1 MISYETIMTSLS
13 ITKSTVGT
21 GQLTR
26 IQRAYKV
33 IAPAYDRLRPLWTGG
48 ALGHAERFLERRALP
63 QYCPPGATVLDL
75 GCGTG
80 ANLERLLRTGIPV
93 SRYVGVDISPAM
105 LQRARQ
111 KFSWLKSAEFYIG
124 DIARL
129 SFSDNTFDFALSTWA
144 LEHVPQIEV
153 AVTEA
158 LRVLKRGAHLAV
170 LFHSIPD
177 FPWSIPVRLVEPIF
191 RLAFL
196 IRFLDPDY
204 QFSMSLEHHW
214 HFAKGLH
221 TLLLLAK
228 DEYA

>member
-1 MISYETIMTSLS
+1 MTNLS

-48 ALGHAERFLERRALP
+48 ALGHAEQFLERRILP
-63 QYCPPGATVLDL
+63 RYCSSGASVLDL

-80 ANLERLLRTGIPV
+80 ANLERILKTGIPI
-93 SRYVGVDISPAM
+93 SRYVGVDISKAM
-105 LQRARQ
+105 LQHAQQ
-111 KFSWLKSAEFYIG
+111 KFFGLKSTEFYIG
-124 DIARL
+124 DMEKL

-144 LEHVPQIEV
+144 LEHVPQVELAVAEV
-153 AVTEA
+153 
-158 LRVLKRGAHLAV
+158 LRVLKRGAYLAV
-170 LFHSIPD
+170 LFHSVPD
-177 FPWSIPVRLVEPIF
+177 FPWSIPVRLAEPIF
-191 RLAFL
+191 RLAFP
-196 IRFLDPDY
+196 IRFFDPGY
-204 QFSMSLEHHW
+204 RFSMSLEHRW

-228 DEYA
+228 DEYV

>member
-1 MISYETIMTSLS
+1 MTFDGTILTNLS
-13 ITKSTVGT
+13 ITSTTAGT
-21 GQLTR
+21 GQLIK

-33 IAPAYDRLRPLWTGG
+33 LAPAYDRLRPLWAGG
-48 ALGHAERFLERRALP
+48 ALGHAEQFLERKVIP
-63 QYCPPGATVLDL
+63 QYCPSGAAVLDL

-80 ANLERLLRTGIPV
+80 ANLGRILRTGIPI

-105 LQRARQ
+105 LRHARQ

-124 DIARL
+124 DVERL

-144 LEHVPQIEV
+144 LEHVPQTEV

-177 FPWSIPVRLVEPIF
+177 FPWSIPVRLAEPIF
-191 RLAFL
+191 RLAFP
-196 IRFLDPDY
+196 IQFLDPDH
-204 QFSMSLEHHW
+204 QFSINLEYHW

-221 TLLLLAK
+221 AVLVLGK
-228 DEYA
+228 DVSV